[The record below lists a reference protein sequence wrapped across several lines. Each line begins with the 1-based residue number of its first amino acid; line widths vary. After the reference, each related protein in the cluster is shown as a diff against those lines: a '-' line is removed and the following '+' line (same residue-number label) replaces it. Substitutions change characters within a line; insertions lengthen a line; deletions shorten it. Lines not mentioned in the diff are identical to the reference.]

1 MRINNKIANNKTVI
15 QYKRGIMK
23 MKVLVTLPNGHT
35 TYCVEC
41 YPKAI
46 GRDCLEKVHI
56 LI

>member
-1 MRINNKIANNKTVI
+1 
-15 QYKRGIMK
+15 MK

-46 GRDCLEKVHI
+46 GRDCLEKVLI